1 MTRFRWLP
9 GLALAVVGAAAGF
22 GLHLLLPGLP
32 WLTAALI
39 LGVLAGSIP
48 RLRRGLDG
56 LLAPGLTLAGRR
68 LLRLGIVVLGLKLS
82 LVDIARLGWVAILAI
97 VALVAA
103 SFGITWLVCR
113 LFRLEGDQPVL
124 MAAGFS
130 ICGVS
135 AVGAMAAARRSPER
149 DTGTP
154 VTLVTLYGTLAI
166 VVLPALSSLLRL
178 DDRQFGHWVGAS
190 VHDVGQVV
198 ATAQTAGA
206 AALAVAVVVKLTRVL
221 MLAPI
226 VAIASIQ
233 TRKREVARDA
243 ARDTSHDAARDTSHD
258 AAPDA
263 SHSAAPDTSHDA
275 SSRRPPIVPLF
286 ILGFLA
292 AVLLRS
298 LVPLPEAALAIADIL
313 QSALLAIALFGIGA
327 SLRLEQLA
335 RSGLRAIGAGLV
347 SWIAILG
354 LALAVVF
361 LS

>member
-1 MTRFRWLP
+1 MTRLRWFP

-22 GLHLLLPGLP
+22 GLHFLLPGLP

-48 RLRRGLDG
+48 PLRRGLDG
-56 LLAPGLTLAGRR
+56 PLAPGLELAARR
-68 LLRLGIVVLGLKLS
+68 VLRLGIVVLGLKLS
-82 LVDIARLGWVAILAI
+82 LVDIALLGWVAILAI

-103 SFGITWLVCR
+103 SFTITWLVGR
-113 LFRLEGDQPVL
+113 LFRLEGDQAVL

-135 AVGAMAAARRSPER
+135 AVGAMAAARRSPQT

-154 VTLVTLYGTLAI
+154 ITLVTLYGTLAI
-166 VVLPALSSLLRL
+166 VVLPVLASLLRL

-206 AALAVAVVVKLTRVL
+206 AALAVAVVVKLARVL
-221 MLAPI
+221 MLAPM

-233 TRKREVARDA
+233 TRRRDA
-243 ARDTSHDAARDTSHD
+243 VRDSGQ
-258 AAPDA
+258 DA
-263 SHSAAPDTSHDA
+263 SRDA
-275 SSRRPPIVPLF
+275 WSRRPPIVPLF
-286 ILGFLA
+286 ITGFLA
-292 AVLLRS
+292 AVLVRS
-298 LVPLPEAALAIADIL
+298 FLPLPDTVLATADIL
-313 QSALLAIALFGIGA
+313 QSVLLATALFGIGA

-354 LALAVVF
+354 LGLAMVF

>member
-1 MTRFRWLP
+1 MTRLRWLP
-9 GLALAVVGAAAGF
+9 GLALAAVGAAAGF

-39 LGVLAGSIP
+39 LGVIVGSIP
-48 RLRRGLDG
+48 PFRRGLG
-56 LLAPGLTLAGRR
+56 GSLAPGLALAGHRI
-68 LLRLGIVVLGLKLS
+68 LRLGIVVLGLGLS
-82 LVDIARLGWVAILAI
+82 LLDIARLGWVAILAI

-103 SFGITWLVCR
+103 SFTITWLVGR
-113 LFRLEGDQPVL
+113 LFRLEGDQAVL

-135 AVGAMAAARRSPER
+135 AVGAMAAARRSPEK

-154 VTLVTLYGTLAI
+154 ITLVTLYGTLAI
-166 VVLPALSSLLRL
+166 VVLPALAAMLHL
-178 DDRQFGHWVGAS
+178 DPGQFGHWVGAS

-221 MLAPI
+221 MLAPM
-226 VAIASIQ
+226 VAIASVQ
-233 TRKREVARDA
+233 TRKRDSASDA
-243 ARDTSHDAARDTSHD
+243 
-258 AAPDA
+258 P
-263 SHSAAPDTSHDA
+263 
-275 SSRRPPIVPLF
+275 RPPIVPLF
-286 ILGFLA
+286 IVGFIA

-298 LVPLPEAALAIADIL
+298 FVPLPD
-313 QSALLAIALFGIGA
+313 ALLAVANIVQSAFLATALFGIGA
-327 SLRLEQLA
+327 SLRVEQLA
-335 RSGLRAIGAGLV
+335 RSGVRAVAAGLV

-354 LALAVVF
+354 LALAAVY